1 MAHATGWPLA
11 EIAEFDG
18 EELVDWLESAKAVLN
33 AK

>member
-1 MAHATGWPLA
+1 MAHATGWSLT

-18 EELVDWLESAKAVLN
+18 DDLVDWLESAKAVLN